1 MKSVKAFFYIA
12 SQILFAGA
20 ILGAIYGVV
29 VAILGFA
36 LDDVLGDI
44 VVSLSILGLIV
55 GGIYGTGAGLL
66 LGIIVAFA
74 VTLVQANYEH
84 PFSQGEATL
93 IGRVGDITALVVC
106 IGTVIVTAGS
116 GEEVFFIGIPAI
128 IAFLACHWIIL
139 HYLRKHTDTSAE
151 KAKSI

>member
-20 ILGAIYGVV
+20 ILGAVYGIVFV
-29 VAILGFA
+29 TIGFSMDGLFDAMGAGIVLAVIAGGLLGA
-36 LDDVLGDI
+36 
-44 VVSLSILGLIV
+44 
-55 GGIYGTGAGLL
+55 GAGLG

-93 IGRVGDITALVVC
+93 IGRVGDVTALVVC

-128 IAFLACHWIIL
+128 IAFL
-139 HYLRKHTDTSAE
+139 
-151 KAKSI
+151 

>member
-1 MKSVKAFFYIA
+1 AFFYIA

-20 ILGAIYGVV
+20 ILGAVYGIVFV
-29 VAILGFA
+29 TIGFSMDGLFDAMGAGIVLAVIAGGLLGA
-36 LDDVLGDI
+36 
-44 VVSLSILGLIV
+44 
-55 GGIYGTGAGLL
+55 GAGLG

-74 VTLVQANYEH
+74 VTLVQAHYEH

-93 IGRVGDITALVVC
+93 IGRVGDVTALVVC

-139 HYLRKHTDTSAE
+139 HYLHKHTDTSSE

>member
-20 ILGAIYGVV
+20 ILGAVYGIVFV
-29 VAILGFA
+29 TIGFSMDGLFDAMGAGIVLAVIAGGLLGA
-36 LDDVLGDI
+36 
-44 VVSLSILGLIV
+44 
-55 GGIYGTGAGLL
+55 GAGLG

-93 IGRVGDITALVVC
+93 IGRVGDVTALVVC

-139 HYLRKHTDTSAE
+139 HYLHKHTDTSSE